1 MSDMA
6 TLIAEVKILKEK
18 IKELEAKPGSVDT
31 EKIKALEEK
40 IARLENMVVKP
51 LEESDFESWD

>member
-18 IKELEAKPGSVDT
+18 IKELEAKPGGGDP
-31 EKIKALEEK
+31 EKINALEEK
-40 IARLENMVVKP
+40 VASIERKLKP
-51 LEESDFESWD
+51 LEDSDFESWD